1 MPFLQRGSAFCAAL
15 LAVSSA
21 FSPALASTPTP
32 ASLSAAQILEQM
44 QHHNQSQKEALKH
57 YQAMRHYQ
65 VEYRGFATSI
75 AAKMDVEINFDTS
88 TGKSFRI
95 VSQSGSKL
103 LCEKVLKRA
112 VDSEQEASQDQAAT
126 ALTPANYKFQ
136 LAGIE
141 SLNGR
146 PAYVLTVVPLKDSKF
161 LYRGKVWVDAA
172 DFAVVKIEV
181 TPAKN
186 PSFWISQTLIKST
199 NAKTGDFWLPQVN
212 RSETKVR
219 VGGTAVFTIDYGTY
233 QVVSNAPGSSVG
245 N

>member
-1 MPFLQRGSAFCAAL
+1 MPFLQRGGAVCAAL

-21 FSPALASTPTP
+21 FWPAIAVTPPP

-44 QHHNQSQKEALKH
+44 QSHNENQKEALKH
-57 YQAMRHYQ
+57 YQAMRHYE

-126 ALTPANYKFQ
+126 ALTTANYKFQ

-141 SLNGR
+141 SLNER
-146 PAYVLTVVPLKDSKF
+146 PAYVLTVEPLKESKF
-161 LYRGKVWVDAA
+161 LYRGKVWVDAV

-199 NAKTGDFWLPQVN
+199 NAKTGDFWLPQEN

-219 VGGTAVFTIDYGTY
+219 VGGTAVFTINYGTY
-233 QVVSNAPGSSVG
+233 RIVSNATQYGTG